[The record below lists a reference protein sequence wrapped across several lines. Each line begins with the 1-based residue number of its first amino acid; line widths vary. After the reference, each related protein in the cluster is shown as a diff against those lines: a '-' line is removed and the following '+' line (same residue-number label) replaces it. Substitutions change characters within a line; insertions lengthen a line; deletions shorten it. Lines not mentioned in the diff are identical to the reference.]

1 MIMRTRTIVA
11 TKTII
16 NDNQTNSTTG
26 GIAVAEESTV
36 DSRNSNDSGDNRYNE
51 HDFQRD
57 RVASKYRTIP
67 HYLSATQARLEISSS
82 NGGKLPALSVF
93 QSVAERLADWQTSAD
108 HRIFLMRADGRS

>member
-1 MIMRTRTIVA
+1 MIVA
-11 TKTII
+11 II
-16 NDNQTNSTTG
+16 VTMSMIFN
-26 GIAVAEESTV
+26 GIELL
-36 DSRNSNDSGDNRYNE
+36 
-51 HDFQRD
+51 
-57 RVASKYRTIP
+57 ASIVTIP